1 MAEKLKTI
9 AKNGVFWHKGPWT
22 EPQKN
27 TKSEKVNFPQKTMV
41 LHLLVKF
48 KQKRTKKSKKI
59 AKNSI

>member
-22 EPQKN
+22 EPPKK
-27 TKSEKVNFPQKTMV
+27 KSEKVNFPQKTMV

-48 KQKRTKKSKKI
+48 KQKKQIKE
-59 AKNSI
+59 NSQK